1 MNIFIARCF
10 YGMIFFGHCFAYS
23 AEVLSIDRKHLIGH
37 PLSLSSQVKIY
48 ISDHELTLM
57 RWSLA
62 QKIDDV
68 IQNFSRQVPE
78 DTLVWSDGLVMHML
92 WSSTD
97 YSHVLA
103 LRPESDECVMVTLS
117 SMRLKPLVSNGSI
130 KSFFSN
136 PRVAATLM
144 LDVKD
149 HSEDV
154 ISSTMI
160 FSSEQSIPHLYKV
173 LRQILSLEN
182 WSVNDDFKKIL
193 SRSHPRTIQARLLR
207 KVVNMDLIDYLGKTF
222 IYVHTSE
229 GDRR

>member
-1 MNIFIARCF
+1 
-10 YGMIFFGHCFAYS
+10 MIFFGHCFAYS

-130 KSFFSN
+130 KSLFSN

-154 ISSTMI
+154 MSSTMI

-182 WSVNDDFKKIL
+182 WSVNDDFEKIL